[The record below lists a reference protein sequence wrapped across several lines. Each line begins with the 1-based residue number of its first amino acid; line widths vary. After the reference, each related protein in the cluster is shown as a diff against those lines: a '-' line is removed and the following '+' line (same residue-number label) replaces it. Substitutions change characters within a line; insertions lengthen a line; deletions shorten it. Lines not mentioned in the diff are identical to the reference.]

1 MTDDFEQQFEDV
13 PDKVIQVQIL
23 MELRQ
28 IRELLAGDTDQPE
41 AEPQQ
46 EPQFQCQRCNSEVPK
61 SEVEDHASR
70 QHNWDSSLGS
80 AALWALY
87 EPITGR

>member
-28 IRELLAGDTDQPE
+28 IRELLSGDRPE
-41 AEPQQ
+41 PELQQ
-46 EPQFQCQRCNSEVPK
+46 EPQFECQRCNTEIPESELTT
-61 SEVEDHASR
+61 HASR
-70 QHNWDSSLGS
+70 QHNWDSSLGD
-80 AALWALY
+80 AALYNLY

>member
-1 MTDDFEQQFEDV
+1 MTDGFEQQFEDV

-28 IRELLAGDTDQPE
+28 IRELLAGDAVEPE
-41 AEPQQ
+41 P
-46 EPQFQCQRCNSEVPK
+46 EPQFQCQRCNTEVPE
-61 SEVEDHASR
+61 SDVEQHASS
-70 QHNWDSSLGS
+70 QHNWDSSLGD

>member
-1 MTDDFEQQFEDV
+1 MTDDFEQQFDDV
-13 PDKVIQVQIL
+13 DPKLIQVQIL

-28 IRELLAGDTDQPE
+28 IRELLSGD
-41 AEPQQ
+41 AVEPQQ
-46 EPQFQCQRCNSEVPK
+46 EPQFQCQRCNTEVSE
-61 SEVEDHASR
+61 SDVEQHASS
-70 QHNWDSSLGS
+70 QHNWDSSLGH

>member
-28 IRELLAGDTDQPE
+28 IRELLAGGTDQPE
-41 AEPQQ
+41 PQQ
-46 EPQFQCQRCNSEVPK
+46 EQQFQCQRCNAEVPE
-61 SEVEDHASR
+61 SEVEQHASK
-70 QHNWDSSLGS
+70 QHNWDSSLGD
-80 AALWALY
+80 AALYNLY

>member
-13 PDKVIQVQIL
+13 PDKIIQVQIL

-28 IRELLAGDTDQPE
+28 IRELLAGDAVEP
-41 AEPQQ
+41 EPQQ
-46 EPQFQCQRCNSEVPK
+46 EPQFECQRCNTQVPE

-70 QHNWDSSLGS
+70 QHNWDSSLGH
-80 AALWALY
+80 AALWNLY

>member
-1 MTDDFEQQFEDV
+1 MSQDFEQQFQDV
-13 PDKVIQVQIL
+13 DPKLIQVQIL

-41 AEPQQ
+41 PQQ
-46 EPQFQCQRCNSEVPK
+46 EPQFECQRCNTEVPE
-61 SEVEDHASR
+61 SEVEDHASS
-70 QHNWDSSLGS
+70 QHNWDSSLGD

>member
-28 IRELLAGDTDQPE
+28 IRELLAGDPVEPE
-41 AEPQQ
+41 PEQ
-46 EPQFQCQRCNSEVPK
+46 EPQFQCQRCNTEIPESELTT
-61 SEVEDHASR
+61 HASS
-70 QHNWDSSLGS
+70 QHNWDSSLGD
-80 AALWALY
+80 AALYNLY
-87 EPITGR
+87 EPIAGR